1 MNPLISEKFA
11 GLPSLCAQRR
21 VRRLALFGSAVVDGF
36 VPGSSDLDF
45 VVEFEPMQPAEY
57 AENYFRLLE
66 DLERLF
72 EVKID
77 LVEYGPIK
85 NPYFK
90 KEIDETRIVVYEA
103 A

>member
-1 MNPLISEKFA
+1 MVP
-11 GLPSLCAQRR
+11 
-21 VRRLALFGSAVVDGF
+21 VV
-36 VPGSSDLDF
+36 
-45 VVEFEPMQPAEY
+45 Y
-57 AENYFRLLE
+57 AENYFKLLE

-72 EVKID
+72 GRKID

-90 KEIDETRIVVYEA
+90 KEIDETQIVVYEA

>member
-1 MNPLISEKFA
+1 MNPLVSEN
-11 GLPSLCAQRR
+11 LTELTSLCTQRR
-21 VRRLALFGSAVVDGF
+21 VRRLALFGSATADDF
-36 VPGSSDLDF
+36 APDSSDLDF
-45 VVEFEPMQPAEY
+45 VVEFEPMPPAEY
-57 AENYFRLLE
+57 AENYFQLLE

-72 EVKID
+72 GVRID

-90 KEIDETRIVVYEA
+90 KEIDETQIVVYEA

>member
-1 MNPLISEKFA
+1 MNTLISEKLA
-11 GLPSLCAQRR
+11 ELSSLCEQRK
-21 VRRLALFGSAVVDGF
+21 VRRLALFGSAAAGGF
-36 VPGSSDLDF
+36 SQDQSDLDF
-45 VVEFEPMQPAEY
+45 IVEFEPMVPVVY
-57 AENYFRLLE
+57 AENYFKLLE

-72 EVKID
+72 GRKID

-90 KEIDETRIVVYEA
+90 KEIDETQIVIYEA

>member
-1 MNPLISEKFA
+1 MNRLISEKLA
-11 GLPSLCAQRR
+11 ELSSLCLKRR
-21 VRRLALFGSAVVDGF
+21 VRRLALFGSAASEGF
-36 VPGSSDLDF
+36 IPGASDIDF
-45 VVEFEPMQPAEY
+45 IVEFESLEPKAY
-57 AENYFRLLE
+57 AENYFGLLE

-72 EVKID
+72 GVTID
-77 LVEYGPIK
+77 LVEYAPIK

>member
-1 MNPLISEKFA
+1 MNTLISGKLAE
-11 GLPSLCAQRR
+11 LSSLCVQRK
-21 VRRLALFGSAVVDGF
+21 VRRLALFGSATREGF
-36 VPGSSDLDF
+36 TPGTSDIDF
-45 VVEFEPMQPAEY
+45 IVEFEPMKPKAY
-57 AENYFRLLE
+57 ADNYFGLLE

-72 EVKID
+72 GVTVD

-90 KEIDETRIVVYEA
+90 REIEETRVVVYEA